1 MLLNSSQM
9 LMPAKALNPRSLLF
23 TCCSKRGVTQHQIG
37 ISLWNYQEDNFIYII
52 IYIYIREWHS
62 HCDSV
67 LSNLVV
73 YHLKSSCVPLVIWNL
88 NCTEISEGD
97 FSPSNSYFMVEEWST
112 QYLRAYLLFDNI
124 IKIVQ
129 RVTN

>member
-52 IYIYIREWHS
+52 YI
-62 HCDSV
+62 
-67 LSNLVV
+67 
-73 YHLKSSCVPLVIWNL
+73 
-88 NCTEISEGD
+88 
-97 FSPSNSYFMVEEWST
+97 
-112 QYLRAYLLFDNI
+112 
-124 IKIVQ
+124 
-129 RVTN
+129 